1 MGLVGGTLW
10 HGVRGYRNSPRG
22 ERLSA
27 AMQAIKIRGPVLG
40 GNFGVWGGLFSTF
53 DCALAGIRKVEDP
66 WNSIWSGALT
76 GGLLAARGGWKTAS
90 SSFVV
95 GGILLALIEGVGVM
109 IGRMSAGSYK
119 PVAPPLPELPEPK
132 EQERRGLLIK

>member
-1 MGLVGGTLW
+1 
-10 HGVRGYRNSPRG
+10 
-22 ERLSA
+22 
-27 AMQAIKIRGPVLG
+27 
-40 GNFGVWGGLFSTF
+40 LFSTF